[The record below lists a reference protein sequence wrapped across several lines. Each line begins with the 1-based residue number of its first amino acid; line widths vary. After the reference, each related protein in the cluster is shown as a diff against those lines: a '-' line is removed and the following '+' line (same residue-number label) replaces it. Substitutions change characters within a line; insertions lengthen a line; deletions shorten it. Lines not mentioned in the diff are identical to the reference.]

1 VIPHDTWVV
10 VKGGGDLGTGVA
22 VRLRRCGF
30 GVIVTEIP
38 APTVIR
44 RTVAFAEAVYAG
56 RQVVEGIEARR
67 VGAAADVP
75 ETLRRGVVP
84 VLVDP
89 DAHVARSLGPDIL
102 VDATVSKRNVGTRIT
117 DAPIVIGLGPG
128 LKVGVAW
135 RGGTPR
141 TGQQH
146 RSVGLGEWGA
156 ALRLPGVHFVSLQY
170 GEHENEIARA
180 RAKFGVDIHHWPHAI
195 ADYDETA
202 ALVCALDL
210 VITVTTSVAHLAG
223 ALGQQV
229 WILANAAPRW
239 CYLATGSATPW
250 YRSARIVRQ
259 SRPGDWN
266 EVMTGVANAL
276 AAAGRKEIGDD
287 VAR

>member
-128 LKVGVAW
+128 LKAGVDCHAVVETN
-135 RGGTPR
+135 RG
-141 TGQQH
+141 H
-146 RSVGLGEWGA
+146 DLGRVILEGEA
-156 ALRLPGVHFVSLQY
+156 EPDTAVPGVIAGAGTERVLRAPRDGVFRATRAIGDRVAPGDAVATVD
-170 GEHENEIARA
+170 GEPVATAIGGILRGLLRSGLRVEAGLKIGDVDPRA
-180 RAKFGVDIHHWPHAI
+180 RREHCFTISDKALAVAGGVL
-195 ADYDETA
+195 E
-202 ALVCALDL
+202 ALFV
-210 VITVTTSVAHLAG
+210 VARR
-223 ALGQQV
+223 
-229 WILANAAPRW
+229 AAP
-239 CYLATGSATPW
+239 
-250 YRSARIVRQ
+250 
-259 SRPGDWN
+259 
-266 EVMTGVANAL
+266 
-276 AAAGRKEIGDD
+276 AAATVPLFD
-287 VAR
+287 A